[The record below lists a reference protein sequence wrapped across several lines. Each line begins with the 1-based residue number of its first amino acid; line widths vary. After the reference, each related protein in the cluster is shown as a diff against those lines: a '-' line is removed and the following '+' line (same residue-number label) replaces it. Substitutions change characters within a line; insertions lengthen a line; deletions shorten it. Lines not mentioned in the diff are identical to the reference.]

1 MVGGFNSN
9 SNIDNPQPKTLS
21 PETPKAQP
29 KASPTQF
36 KTQTR
41 LRVDKDKPKG

>member
-21 PETPKAQP
+21 PETPRPNSNQV
-29 KASPTQF
+29 
-36 KTQTR
+36 
-41 LRVDKDKPKG
+41 LRSSSLKLDQ